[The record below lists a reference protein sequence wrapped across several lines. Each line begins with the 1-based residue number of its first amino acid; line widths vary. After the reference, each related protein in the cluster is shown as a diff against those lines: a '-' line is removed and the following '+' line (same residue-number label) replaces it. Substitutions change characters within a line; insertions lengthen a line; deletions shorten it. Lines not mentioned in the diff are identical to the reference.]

1 MRSVFVGMLILMHV
15 MVPFAGAVSDAE
27 ITESRDAQLDVI
39 GLNQVIVHRGELV
52 EVLFTLHNLGEVEDT
67 FSFDL
72 VTDVDGLTATGL
84 PHSKTIES
92 GYLRQVKFNISAEN
106 DASFGV
112 YNLSLRFNSLNDVN
126 WNQTESFQTKI
137 APYSNLNFGA
147 SGVSSF
153 IVNQNTR
160 TSVAMNITNNA
171 TLEDDVTFNLYSTS
185 NWNWGWA
192 MNSTNG
198 VNAYETIQPDSVTFI
213 FLWVDVPFVVDGS
226 PLFNNGPRFQIS
238 AVSSIDGEVEQ
249 WSFDMLMSEYK
260 NASIDH
266 AGPDAVIEPGGVERV
281 SVDVRNTGNSP
292 NYLNITLE
300 VIDAQGVPIPGIPI
314 FDRITSDGWTVALF
328 GGLEENILQPNESRT
343 IKVGFQAPLEYS
355 GEINVRVRVFAAGA
369 MPNLRTIDVGG
380 SIGWERNGSV
390 QLRTDECRSLLPT
403 ETCTAGVEVYNG
415 GNAVDSFAYSITQ
428 VPNFVTAQ
436 LIQTTT
442 ELQPGEYENLTLI
455 EITANA
461 SALAFELGEVV
472 IETYFLNTDT
482 SVGTSRVPVKIAP
495 VIQWNFTDVV
505 EEIDN
510 DGRLSIAMTL
520 RNEGNTADGLL
531 VQLQSSHST
540 PMSFIPPSFAVYEQG
555 IEYPR
560 SFEVSNIPIGYN
572 FTVRAWVDLPQDL
585 TTNGTVWVNTSVR
598 SQFEPSNSFVHTSK
612 GDYLGVTWQEE
623 LEKESLD
630 VLGMVSLGFEVFK
643 AWSFMIGAVL
653 ISGVVIYKSV
663 VSRNARI
670 SEQRELEALN
680 QPQSQQSAGD
690 WMNKFSASEPEV
702 VNDASVKVDPEH
714 FKQAFQ
720 KRSGEYK
727 QASAPVDTALT
738 QAATSVLEYHSSK
751 NSPASTN
758 SLSVDKHD
766 AKPASPVAGT
776 EIFQA
781 TAQPKN
787 ETVRAKPSNP
797 ALPVEDDFDI

>member
-15 MVPFAGAVSDAE
+15 MVPFAGAVSHAVT
-27 ITESRDAQLDVI
+27 TESRDAQLDVI
-39 GLNQVIVHRGELV
+39 GLNQVTVHRGELV

-72 VTDVDGLTATGL
+72 VAEIDGLTATGL
-84 PHSKTIES
+84 PHSKTVES
-92 GYLRQVKFNISAEN
+92 GYLRQVKFNISADN
-106 DASFGV
+106 DAIYGV
-112 YNLSLRFNSLNDVN
+112 YNLSLRFTSLNDVN
-126 WNQTESFQTKI
+126 WNQTESFHTKI
-137 APYSNLNFGA
+137 APYSNLNFGS
-147 SGVSSF
+147 SGISSF

-171 TLEDDVTFNLYSTS
+171 TLEDEVTFNLYSTS
-185 NWNWGWA
+185 NWNWGWT
-192 MNSTNG
+192 MNSTDG

-213 FLWVDVPFVVDGS
+213 FLWVDVPFVIDGS

-238 AVSSIDGEVEQ
+238 AVSSIDGDVVQ

-260 NASIDH
+260 NASIDQS
-266 AGPDAVIEPGGVERV
+266 GPDAVIEPGGVERV
-281 SVDVRNTGNSP
+281 SIDVRNTGNSP

-300 VIDAQGVPIPGIPI
+300 AIDAQGVPIPGIPN

-328 GGLEENILQPNESRT
+328 DGLEENILQPNESRT
-343 IKVGFQAPLEYS
+343 IRIGFQAPLEYS
-355 GEINVRVRVFAAGA
+355 GEFDVRVRVFAVGA
-369 MPNLRTIDVGG
+369 MLNLRTIDVGG
-380 SIGWERNGSV
+380 SIGWERSGSV
-390 QLRTDECRSLLPT
+390 ELRTNECQSLLPA

-415 GNAVDSFAYSITQ
+415 GNAVDSFEYSITQ

-495 VIQWNFTDVV
+495 VIQWNFTEVV

-510 DGRLSIAMTL
+510 DGRLSIALTL

-572 FTVRAWVDLPQDL
+572 FTVRAWVDLPQDQ

-612 GDYLGVTWQEE
+612 GDYIGVTWQEE

-630 VLGMVSLGFEVFK
+630 VFGMVALGFEILK

-663 VSRNARI
+663 VSRNARTL
-670 SEQRELEALN
+670 ERRELEALS
-680 QPQSQQSAGD
+680 QPQPQQSAGD
-690 WMNKFSASEPEV
+690 WMNKFSATEPEV
-702 VNDASVKVDPEH
+702 VKDASVQVNPEH

-738 QAATSVLEYHSSK
+738 QAATSVLEYHSS
-751 NSPASTN
+751 NDALASAN
-758 SLSVDKHD
+758 SLFADKQI
-766 AKPASPVAGT
+766 AKTASPVSGMEAFPT
-776 EIFQA
+776 TI
-781 TAQPKN
+781 QPKK
-787 ETVRAKPSNP
+787 EPVRTQPPNL
-797 ALPVEDDFDI
+797 ALPVDDDFDI